1 MKRRHRRR
9 KGVAGCSRELWW
21 RGSVMASD
29 MQHQDQDHAP
39 EMKDKNCSYASRPS
53 MGLMRNGGGSGI
65 KGWGVAV
72 QLITLLTTAHV
83 ICPNPY
89 RG

>member
-53 MGLMRNGGGSGI
+53 MGLMRNGG
-65 KGWGVAV
+65 VV
-72 QLITLLTTAHV
+72 
-83 ICPNPY
+83 
-89 RG
+89 

>member
-1 MKRRHRRR
+1 MKRRHRRG

-29 MQHQDQDHAP
+29 MQHQDQDHAS
-39 EMKDKNCSYASRPS
+39 EMKDKNCSYASRAS

-72 QLITLLTTAHV
+72 QPLTLLTTAHV
-83 ICPNPY
+83 IFPNPY